1 MSKKTDTRTRENL
14 ETLQIILKDGYN
26 KKGQKQL
33 GFIAEQYQKRLRKI
47 EESKERNT
55 DKGNA

>member
-1 MSKKTDTRTRENL
+1 MSNKTDTRTRENI
-14 ETLQIILKDGYN
+14 ETFIKILKDGYN
-26 KKGQKQL
+26 KQGQKQL

>member
-14 ETLQIILKDGYN
+14 ETFIKILKDGYN
-26 KKGQKQL
+26 KQGQKQL
-33 GFIAEQYQKRLRKI
+33 GFIAEQYQKRLRQI

>member
-1 MSKKTDTRTRENL
+1 MSKKTDTRTRENI
-14 ETLQIILKDGYN
+14 ETFIKILKDGYN
-26 KKGQKQL
+26 KQGQKQL

>member
-47 EESKERNT
+47 EA
-55 DKGNA
+55 DAKGNADKSND

>member
-14 ETLQIILKDGYN
+14 ETFIKILKDGYN
-26 KKGQKQL
+26 KQGQKQL